1 MKRYLFTLLLA
12 GLAMFT
18 ACTDDRDSNP
28 TVQQP
33 STFEL
38 NMPALG
44 GGVYDLANT
53 DSIRLTYEQPDYG
66 YTAPVKYYAQISV
79 SGTWNDAT
87 SAEAD
92 DATYIEMDGSVTVCE
107 FGAAADLVNKAIMK
121 LGNYTDPSQLPAE
134 GISLYVRM
142 RARLNAGYECYSNVI
157 ELSVAPYYV
166 ALVSAAP
173 ELWYLIGSCI
183 GDGSWGSEVGTGVIP
198 LSPVE
203 GAKYDDVTGK
213 GELTYTGYFPSDK
226 GFKIV
231 RAPGEWDDQW
241 GADGGDFN
249 KPRLKDADGEGS
261 DFYVPAS
268 GYYKIS
274 LNTKEN
280 TLSIVATDE
289 PKNVYDGLLISGDFN
304 GWGTD
309 TKMIPVNTVEGVV
322 NHVWK
327 YELDATSGDTT
338 AKFLYAGW
346 TPNWGASTFPYG
358 FGVNGGANIPVVAG
372 KYVAILNDIDGYYHF
387 FSK

>member
-213 GELTYTGYFPSDK
+213 GELTYTGYFP
-226 GFKIV
+226 
-231 RAPGEWDDQW
+231 
-241 GADGGDFN
+241 
-249 KPRLKDADGEGS
+249 
-261 DFYVPAS
+261 
-268 GYYKIS
+268 
-274 LNTKEN
+274 
-280 TLSIVATDE
+280 
-289 PKNVYDGLLISGDFN
+289 
-304 GWGTD
+304 
-309 TKMIPVNTVEGVV
+309 
-322 NHVWK
+322 
-327 YELDATSGDTT
+327 
-338 AKFLYAGW
+338 
-346 TPNWGASTFPYG
+346 
-358 FGVNGGANIPVVAG
+358 
-372 KYVAILNDIDGYYHF
+372 
-387 FSK
+387 